1 MTPDPAT
8 PNHRRG
14 SEPWYRRCVMA
25 PTAGTSW
32 VTPRLGH
39 RDGAVQ
45 RSCAGLPRQDDSS
58 GRATWATHGG
68 EIGRDDG
75 GRQRRPRAAG
85 RLPLDG
91 DTLMSPGSW
100 DAARLAAGASI
111 QAVEEVWS
119 GRADNAF
126 VLCRPPGH
134 HAEVSRAMG
143 FCLLNNAA
151 IAADTARHLGA
162 ERVAI
167 LDWDVHHGNGT
178 QHLFET
184 RSDVLYLSAHQ
195 FPFYP
200 GTGAANEIGRG
211 DGTGLTVNCP
221 LPPGQTDADYGAL
234 FADVMLPALERF
246 APELV
251 IVSAGFDAHAR
262 DPLGE
267 MKLTERGF
275 AAMCSGVAELGSRLV
290 LVLEGGYD
298 LAGLAGSVQACVQ
311 VLAGG
316 RETFPAGVGGR
327 GTQGDRI
334 AATGAS
340 AHHPPAGAVT
350 AAAGT
355 RRHHGES
362 GARGDSAFR
371 RHAGLGQPAARRSRR
386 CFIGRWRRSS

>member
-1 MTPDPAT
+1 MSQTLLFFDDRFLGHDPGPGHPESPARLRSVVT
-8 PNHRRG
+8 ALR
-14 SEPWYRRCVMA
+14 EA
-25 PTAGTSW
+25 PITGTRW
-32 VTPRLGH
+32 VTPRL
-39 RDGAVQ
+39 ATETEM
-45 RSCAGLPRQDDSS
+45 SS
-58 GRATWATHGG
+58 VHAPAYLARMTHLAAQL
-68 EIGRDDG
+68 RPDDG
-75 GRQRRPRAAG
+75 DSKGGPSGAAAGGSASTVG
-85 RLPLDG
+85 RLPLDA

-100 DAARLAAGASI
+100 EAARLAAGASI

-119 GRADNAF
+119 GRAGNAF

-211 DGTGLTVNCP
+211 EGTGLTVNCP

-234 FADVMLPALERF
+234 FTDVMLPALERF
-246 APELV
+246 APEVV

-267 MKLTERGF
+267 MKVTERGF

-316 RETFPAGVGGR
+316 RDTFPGGVGG
-327 GTQGDRI
+327 
-334 AATGAS
+334 AV
-340 AHHPPAGAVT
+340 PAVI
-350 AAAGT
+350 
-355 RRHHGES
+355 ES
-362 GARGDSAFR
+362 L
-371 RHAGLGQPAARRSRR
+371 RHAHRHTARQLVR
-386 CFIGRWRRSS
+386 